1 VAPEAE
7 EVPVLEATQE
17 PLARAYDLVML
28 DLDGVV
34 YVGGDAVPGAAEA
47 IEEAAETT
55 TVAFVTNNASR
66 SPSAVAAHLADLG
79 VPCSSEDVVT
89 SAQAASSLLARQ
101 LEPGSPVL
109 VLGASGLV
117 DAVRGAGLEPVLAG
131 DGGDEDAAG
140 ALVTGF
146 GPDVAW
152 RDVMRCAV
160 RVARGLP
167 WVACNTDATFPTPL
181 GVAPGHGALVRLI
194 ADFAGVEPDVAGKPA
209 RPLLEE
215 TVRRVGGRR
224 PLMVGDRLDTDI
236 EGADRLGVDSLL
248 VLTGVT
254 DLAALSSAPP
264 RHRPTYLDLDLGGL
278 LVPHPEVVRERARRR
293 CGAWCAEVE
302 EGRVRAVRDDR
313 RGGDPDDP
321 AVDAACWW
329 RAVAATAW
337 DHLDATGEVA
347 DVSRLEP
354 PRPDP
359 GAGIAS

>member
-1 VAPEAE
+1 VAPETE
-7 EVPVLEATQE
+7 EVPVLEATKE
-17 PLARAYDLVML
+17 PLAGAYDLVML

-47 IEEAAETT
+47 IEEAVGTT

-66 SPSAVAAHLADLG
+66 SPSAVAAHLAELG
-79 VPCSSEDVVT
+79 VRCSADDVVT
-89 SAQAASSLLARQ
+89 SAQAASSLLARR
-101 LEPGSPVL
+101 LDAGTPVL

-117 DAVRGAGLEPVLAG
+117 DAVRDAGLDPVLAG
-131 DGGDEDAAG
+131 DGDDEEGVA

-160 RVARGLP
+160 RVHRGLP
-167 WVACNTDATFPTPL
+167 WVACNTDATFPTSL

-194 ADFAGVEPDVAGKPA
+194 ADFAGVEPEVAGKPA
-209 RPLLEE
+209 PPLLEE

-236 EGADRLGVDSLL
+236 EGADRVGVDSLL

-254 DLAALSSAPP
+254 DLAALVSAPP
-264 RHRPTYLDLDLGGL
+264 QHRPTYLDLDLWGL
-278 LVPHPEVVRERARRR
+278 LASQPEVGRERTGRR
-293 CGAWCAEVE
+293 CGAWRAEVR
-302 EGRVRAVRDDR
+302 EGRLQVVRDDR
-313 RGGDPDDP
+313 GEDDTD
-321 AVDAACWW
+321 DAAVGAADWW

-354 PRPDP
+354 PRPDR